1 MIDLYAPQG
10 VLPVN
15 ALAALAD
22 RLLAA
27 VLAEEGYAGSR
38 FAASISWT
46 YIHELPA
53 GQPRVGNA
61 PCAAPVWR
69 VEITT
74 PVGSLE
80 TAAKARLG
88 GEIAQLVLGAEG
100 VSHNEAAARRVW
112 CLFRDVQSGNWLA
125 GEDVATASG
134 IRAAVAREGEQALKL
149 THAS

>member
-27 VLAEEGYAGSR
+27 VLAEEGYTGSR

-46 YIHELPA
+46 YIHELPT
-53 GQPRVGNA
+53 GQPRVGFEPYSA
-61 PCAAPVWR
+61 SVWR

-80 TAAKARLG
+80 TAAKARVG
-88 GEIAQLVLGAEG
+88 REIAQLVLGAEG
-100 VSHNEAAARRVW
+100 GSYNAAAARRVW
-112 CLFRDVQSGNWLA
+112 CLFRDVPPGNWLA
-125 GEDVATASG
+125 GEDVATAAG
-134 IRAAVAREGEQALKL
+134 IRAAVARDGGQAIL
-149 THAS
+149 